1 MKKKPEDFTQAE
13 VEAFQAAHADKS
25 VKLTDYQAR
34 CLMADYEGDKLNDT
48 GIIARD
54 RLYEDMVASRK
65 AAPSINSGKPP
76 LDALRIP
83 SYLED
88 PQAWSYLDYVARH
101 GKDHPMDPLLM
112 GDAPD
117 SATDAV
123 VLDMKLSAVRSPVLL
138 DITEAGPQYGHQK
151 TPITLRLQNVPR
163 ARKLL
168 ARAGIDADN
177 LLSTNPSYETSQAFL
192 ALLKHQV
199 PFNTPSSLKDALGEG
214 DRALFRTQYVGANMV
229 DVYPIGFENEQAT
242 PSPDFY
248 ADCRAID
255 DVAIPTGFK
264 DLNSFGGFKRGE
276 LILARARRLGSSP
289 ARKALAHFMES
300 TKPGIQHRTGL
311 ENILRNLADSR
322 KHNNYRDKLQGA
334 YRILHPKKDKE
345 GRLLPVRARGESEA
359 RMIARPM
366 RDAAMARALRVVA
379 RHEEIQRLRRE
390 QNKKQFKKVKRHR
403 KAWQ

>member
-13 VEAFQAAHADKS
+13 VDAFQAAHTDKS

-34 CLMADYEGDKLNDT
+34 CLMADYEGDKINDT

-101 GKDHPMDPLLM
+101 GKDHQMDPLLV
-112 GDAPD
+112 GNAQPD
-117 SATDAV
+117 TDGILAYDPGSGAV
-123 VLDMKLSAVRSPVLL
+123 SLVSDKHEL
-138 DITEAGPQYGHQK
+138 
-151 TPITLRLQNVPR
+151 TP
-163 ARKLL
+163 
-168 ARAGIDADN
+168 
-177 LLSTNPSYETSQAFL
+177 
-192 ALLKHQV
+192 
-199 PFNTPSSLKDALGEG
+199 GE
-214 DRALFRTQYVGANMV
+214 LEVK
-229 DVYPIGFENEQAT
+229 PI
-242 PSPDFY
+242 PDFY

-264 DLNSFGGFKRGE
+264 DLNSFGGFKRE
-276 LILARARRLGSSP
+276 DLILARARRLGSKTVQ
-289 ARKALAHFMES
+289 RALAHFTASGRPDHPIDALLMSQGGFKRGELMMIGS
-300 TKPGIQHRTGL
+300 TSVPVPRLGNLKG
-311 ENILRNLADSR
+311 RNTPVDSFASIMR
-322 KHNNYRDKLQGA
+322 NMAKSLTHMGYRMKLSTA